1 MPIIVIETTI
11 HAPVELC
18 FDLARDVGVHAESAA
33 FSSERIVEPGR
44 TKGLLERGDL
54 VAFEGRHFGIRQ
66 RFLARITE
74 LDRPIRFVDEM
85 VHGAFKRLRHIH
97 EFEAVGNATLMRDI
111 IEWQAQFGLI
121 GMVADKLFLRRHMA
135 WFVSTKQRA
144 LKQIAERRGQST
156 KERFKSQSGLK
167 L

>member
-1 MPIIVIETTI
+1 MPIIVIETRI

-18 FDLARDVGVHAESAA
+18 FDLARDVGAHAKSAA

-44 TKGLLERGDL
+44 TEGLLERGDL

-66 RFLARITE
+66 RFIARITQLE
-74 LDRPIRFVDEM
+74 RPNRFVDEM
-85 VHGAFKRLRHIH
+85 VDGAFKRLRHVH
-97 EFEAVGNATLMRDI
+97 EFERTGNATLMRDI
-111 IEWQAQFGLI
+111 IEWQSPFGLI
-121 GMVADKLFLRRHMA
+121 GRLADTLFLRRHMA

-156 KERFKSQSGLK
+156 KIPSNHIWP
-167 L
+167 

>member
-1 MPIIVIETTI
+1 MPSVVIETTI
-11 HAPVELC
+11 DAPVELC

-44 TKGLLERGDL
+44 TDGLLERGDL

-66 RFLARITE
+66 RFIARITE

-97 EFEAVGNATLMRDI
+97 EFEPIGNSTLMRDT
-111 IEWQAQFGLI
+111 IEWQAPFGLI
-121 GMVADKLFLRRHMA
+121 GMLADKLFLHRHMA

-144 LKQIAERRGQST
+144 LKQIAECRVQST
-156 KERFKSQSGLK
+156 REPIESL
-167 L
+167 LV

>member
-44 TKGLLERGDL
+44 TKGVLERGDL

-66 RFLARITE
+66 RFVARITE

-97 EFEAVGNATLMRDI
+97 EFERTGNATLMRDI
-111 IEWQAQFGLI
+111 IEWQAPLGFI
-121 GMVADKLFLRRHMA
+121 GRLADTLFLRRHMA

-144 LKQIAERRGQST
+144 LKEIAERRNQISKDDDFT
-156 KERFKSQSGLK
+156 SHLS
-167 L
+167 

>member
-1 MPIIVIETTI
+1 MPSIVIETTI
-11 HAPVELC
+11 HAPAELC
-18 FDLARDVGVHAESAA
+18 FDLARDVDVHAESAA

-44 TKGLLERGDL
+44 MEGLLERGDL

-66 RFLARITE
+66 RFIARITE

-97 EFEAVGNATLMRDI
+97 EFEPIGNSTLMRDT
-111 IEWQAQFGLI
+111 IEWQAPFGLI
-121 GMVADKLFLRRHMA
+121 GMLADKLFLHRHMA

-144 LKQIAERRGQST
+144 LKQIAESRVQST
-156 KERFKSQSGLK
+156 REPIESHLV
-167 L
+167 

>member
-44 TKGLLERGDL
+44 TKGVLERGDL

-66 RFLARITE
+66 RFVARITE

-97 EFEAVGNATLMRDI
+97 EFERTGNATLMRDI
-111 IEWQAQFGLI
+111 IEWQAPFGFI
-121 GMVADKLFLRRHMA
+121 GRLADTLFLRRHMA
-135 WFVSTKQRA
+135 WFLSIKQRA
-144 LKQIAERRGQST
+144 LKEIAERR
-156 KERFKSQSGLK
+156 SQISKDNDFTSHLS
-167 L
+167 